1 MSFLDTILSHKKEEV
16 EEQKRRQPLALLA
29 EKPLYHRQ
37 PLSLTHAL
45 SGQSLSVIAEV
56 KKASPSQG
64 IIREDFDPV
73 SIALEYVDA
82 GAHALSVLTDV
93 RFFQGAIQSIE
104 GIRDRTPVPVLRK
117 DFIIDEY
124 QLHEAK
130 AFGADAILLI
140 ASALPPSQLH
150 EFHAA
155 ANELGLGCLVEVHTV
170 EEIRALDMST
180 VACVGINNRDLRSFT
195 TDLGTSLR
203 LRQYIPDSVTVV
215 SESGI
220 RTAQDIAALARC
232 GIHAVL
238 VGETFMRA
246 EHPGDALRSFL
257 RASYPHGVPA
267 R

>member
-1 MSFLDTILSHKKEEV
+1 MSILETILSHKRNEVKE
-16 EEQKRRQPLALLA
+16 QIRNLPLARLTA
-29 EKPLYHRQ
+29 KPLYHRP
-37 PLSLTHAL
+37 PLSLTAAL
-45 SGQSLSVIAEV
+45 AGNSLSVIAEL

-64 IIREDFDPV
+64 IIREHFDPV
-73 SIALEYVDA
+73 SIGREYVES

-93 RFFQGAIQSIE
+93 RFFQGSIQTLE
-104 GIRDRTPVPVLRK
+104 LIREQTPVPILRK

-130 AFGADAILLI
+130 ASGADAVLLI
-140 ASALPPSQLH
+140 AAALSSSQLRELH
-150 EFHAA
+150 DAA
-155 ANELGLGCLVEVHTV
+155 INLGLECLVEVHTE
-170 EEIRALDMST
+170 EEIAALDLLK
-180 VACVGINNRDLRSFT
+180 VKCVGINNRNLKSFR
-195 TDLGTSLR
+195 TDLETSLR
-203 LRQYIPDSVTVV
+203 LRQHLPDSVTVV

-246 EHPGDALRSFL
+246 KHPGEALKSLLAARH
-257 RASYPHGVPA
+257 PHGVSA